1 MYDENEL
8 VEKIDNSVN
17 NLIKEALLWKRTCLK
32 TQLALVHP
40 E

>member
-17 NLIKEALLWKRTCLK
+17 NLIKEALL
-32 TQLALVHP
+32 
-40 E
+40 